1 MCGQTVGVYLRPANG
16 MSKCLSAATQCGGW
30 GVQSSPAQKD
40 LGWVFV
46 KNENSWVKTDI
57 FPKLFNSS
65 ALGNSDT
72 LGETLLSSMGR
83 HSLGEKEGGA
93 STWRD

>member
-1 MCGQTVGVYLRPANG
+1 MCGQTVGVYVTPANG
-16 MSKCLSAATQCGGW
+16 MSKCLSAATQYGGR
-30 GVQSSPAQKD
+30 GQSSHAQKD

-93 STWRD
+93 STRRD